1 MKRIAA
7 KSAAVSILLCGGI
20 AAGVL
25 AACQRAA
32 KAPSES
38 TTVKEEESGKD
49 ALTVV
54 SFNKLI
60 TEEFVETFCSKYPDI
75 KLEMTSYGGMNGTG
89 FAIHSLENGDIPDI
103 YISTQNY
110 GKELQEKYLLDLSN
124 YDFVNNY
131 SSVLLDSM
139 DVNGSIYLLP
149 SGYQLTGIYY
159 NRTILEENGWEVPK
173 SFEELV
179 ALSQEIEA
187 AGYKTM
193 GHGMSLDG
201 YPFNYFFN
209 IGNTV
214 YFGTPEGTEW
224 KEKFLKGEETASENS
239 QLRKTAEYF
248 NRWVEHGFI
257 TTEHMDVQDFY
268 EGKCVFFMCLGLNKY
283 ESTVENGKIFEFGN
297 MPWLSEDGS
306 NNMLTRT
313 VSRYIGINKSLAEHG
328 NEQKLEDA
336 LEFMDYISTAEG
348 QRAFMTNSTQYMPS
362 LNEGSIPQDSPYLE
376 IEEFVNKGRTV
387 PLVYVG
393 WEKLL
398 IPIAQEIKEL
408 IKGNIDVDTMLEGFD
423 KINYD
428 TLTGSSEDIFA
439 VAEETL
445 TIEKTAELV
454 AIAEGKAA
462 DADCAMISLN
472 EYHGNDNCN
481 EQGIAWYIYKG
492 SIDTDHINMFRPRS
506 SAISVLQ
513 LAGEEIKE
521 MQKAGFDQDENGNP
535 YDYLLFTKNNKE
547 LEADSVY
554 RLAIS
559 SGELPKNLISDARE
573 IQMPLAEAIKIY
585 LKELDTV
592 RADRICWE

>member
-7 KSAAVSILLCGGI
+7 KAMGMLLCAGI
-20 AAGVL
+20 AAGAL
-25 AACQRAA
+25 AGCQSAA
-32 KAPSES
+32 NAPAEPMAEKA
-38 TTVKEEESGKD
+38 EEGRKD

-60 TEEFVETFCSKYPDI
+60 TEEFAEVFCSKYPDI
-75 KLEMTSYGGMNGTG
+75 KLEMISYGGMNGTG
-89 FAIHSLENGDIPDI
+89 FAMRSLENGDIPDI
-103 YISTQNY
+103 YITTQNY
-110 GKELQEKYLLDLSN
+110 GKEFQEQYLLDLSN

-131 SSVLLDSM
+131 SSILLDSI

-159 NRTILEENGWEVPK
+159 NRTILEENGWEIPK
-173 SFEELV
+173 SFEELA

-224 KEKFLKGEETASENS
+224 KEKFLKGTETASENS

-257 TTEHMDVQDFY
+257 TTEHTDVQDFY
-268 EGKCVFFMCLGLNKY
+268 EGKCVFFLCLGLNKY
-283 ESTVENGKIFEFGN
+283 ESTTEDGKTYKFGN

-313 VSRYIGINKSLAEHG
+313 VSRYIGINKSLAKPG
-328 NEQKLEDA
+328 NEQKLEHA
-336 LEFMDYISTAEG
+336 LQFMDYISTAEG
-348 QRAFMTNSTQYMPS
+348 QRAFMTSSTQYMPS
-362 LNEGSIPQDSPYLE
+362 LNEDTLPQGSPYQELE
-376 IEEFVNKGRTV
+376 ELVNKGRTV
-387 PLVYVG
+387 PLVYAG
-393 WEKLL
+393 WEEIL

-408 IKGNIDVDTMLEGFD
+408 IKGNIDVDTMLERFD
-423 KINYD
+423 KINYEMR
-428 TLTGSSEDIFA
+428 TGSSEDIFA
-439 VAEETL
+439 AAEETL

-462 DADCAMISLN
+462 DADCAMVSLN

-481 EQGIAWYIYKG
+481 EQGVAWHIYKG
-492 SIDTDHINMFRPRS
+492 NINIEHINIFRPRS
-506 SAISVLQ
+506 AAISVLQ
-513 LAGEEIKE
+513 LTGQEIRE
-521 MQKAGFDQDENGNP
+521 MQRAGFDQDENGNP
-535 YDYLLFTKNNKE
+535 YDYLLFIKEDIE
-547 LEADSVY
+547 LEDSSVY

-559 SGELPKNLISDARE
+559 SGELPKDLIPDARE
-573 IQMPLAEAIKIY
+573 IQMPLAEAIEIY
-585 LKELDTV
+585 LKELGTV
-592 RADRICWE
+592 RPDRIRWK

>member
-7 KSAAVSILLCGGI
+7 KAMGMLLCAGI
-20 AAGVL
+20 AAGAL
-25 AACQRAA
+25 AGCQSAA
-32 KAPSES
+32 KAPAEPMAE
-38 TTVKEEESGKD
+38 KAEEGKKD

-60 TEEFVETFCSKYPDI
+60 TEEFAEVFCSKYPDI
-75 KLEMTSYGGMNGTG
+75 KLEMISYGGMNGTG
-89 FAIHSLENGDIPDI
+89 FAMRSLENGDIPDI
-103 YISTQNY
+103 YITTQNY
-110 GKELQEKYLLDLSN
+110 GKEFQEQYLLDLSN

-131 SSVLLDSM
+131 SSILLDSI

-159 NRTILEENGWEVPK
+159 NRTILEENGWEIPK
-173 SFEELV
+173 SFEELA

-224 KEKFLKGEETASENS
+224 KEKFLKGTETASENS

-248 NRWVEHGFI
+248 NRWVEYGFI
-257 TTEHMDVQDFY
+257 TTEHTDVQDFY
-268 EGKCVFFMCLGLNKY
+268 EGKCVFFLCLGLNKY
-283 ESTVENGKIFEFGN
+283 ESTTEDGKTYKFGN

-313 VSRYIGINKSLAEHG
+313 VSRYIGINKSLAKQG
-328 NEQKLEDA
+328 NEQKLEHA
-336 LEFMDYISTAEG
+336 LQFMDYISTAEG
-348 QRAFMTNSTQYMPS
+348 QRAFMTSSTQYMPS
-362 LNEGSIPQDSPYLE
+362 LNEDTLPQGSPYQELE
-376 IEEFVNKGRTV
+376 ELVNKGRTV

-393 WEKLL
+393 WEEIL

-408 IKGNIDVDTMLEGFD
+408 IKGNIDVDTMLERFD
-423 KINYD
+423 KINYEM
-428 TLTGSSEDIFA
+428 LTGSSEDIFA
-439 VAEETL
+439 AAEETL

-462 DADCAMISLN
+462 DADCAMVSLN

-481 EQGIAWYIYKG
+481 EQGVAWHIYKG
-492 SIDTDHINMFRPRS
+492 NINTEHINIFRPRS
-506 SAISVLQ
+506 AAISVLQ
-513 LAGEEIKE
+513 LTGQEIRE
-521 MQKAGFDQDENGNP
+521 MQRAGFDQDENGNP
-535 YDYLLFTKNNKE
+535 YDYLLFIKKGIE
-547 LEADSVY
+547 LEDSSVY

-559 SGELPKNLISDARE
+559 SGELPKDLIPDARE
-573 IQMPLAEAIKIY
+573 IQMPLAEAIEIY
-585 LKELDTV
+585 LKELGTV
-592 RADRICWE
+592 RPDRIRWE